1 MKNCLHYDQSET
13 VDQYVSDNMISSFVI
28 IFTYSKLTCT
38 NLYKMQSQDQKSCL
52 VSGNRPGEKF
62 LSLTRPHSQMCSIR
76 ICIFNFKK
84 QQTNHNKNKN
94 KKKQTKEERK
104 ISPENRLKNKF
115 VATWVKNFLVTRVS
129 GNKSIIFFGP
139 INVNFKYFLRF
150 FSICNNV
157 FVYALLLTCLIFLF
171 TSLK

>member
-1 MKNCLHYDQSET
+1 MWLVLLLLFLLTLNWLALTFTKCKAKTKKVTLFPEIDRMKNFYHLPARIVECVLSE
-13 VDQYVSDNMISSFVI
+13 YAFLISRNNKQTTTKI
-28 IFTYSKLTCT
+28 KT
-38 NLYKMQSQDQKSCL
+38 
-52 VSGNRPGEKF
+52 
-62 LSLTRPHSQMCSIR
+62 
-76 ICIFNFKK
+76 KK
-84 QQTNHNKNKN
+84 A
-94 KKKQTKEERK
+94 KQTKEEKK
-104 ISPENRLKNKF
+104 ISPGNRLKNKF
-115 VATWVKNFLVTRVS
+115 AATWVKNFLVTRVS